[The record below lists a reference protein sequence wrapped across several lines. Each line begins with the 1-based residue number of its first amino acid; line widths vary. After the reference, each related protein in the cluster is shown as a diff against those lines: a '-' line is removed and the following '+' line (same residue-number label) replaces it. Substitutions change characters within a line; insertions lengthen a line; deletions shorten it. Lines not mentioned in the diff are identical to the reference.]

1 MHFENQGGKT
11 IRKTM
16 RITCED
22 QSMETVEGRIALR
35 MKWGRVVAAEVVEG
49 IDESGVVHN
58 CRAVIV

>member
-1 MHFENQGGKT
+1 
-11 IRKTM
+11 
-16 RITCED
+16 
-22 QSMETVEGRIALR
+22 METVEGRIALR